1 MSICM
6 INSSSSTS
14 SPAAQHHE
22 PSPSERKWKVE
33 PPSADEMKEFYKSLS
48 ECSIKPVCPSLIH
61 LYSNLFIFSTRNI
74 KAVPNFYYKKY
85 LELSYPDLLKE
96 CYKVDLKLLDE
107 QLKAIERD
115 TANQAKQSPFFQHR
129 AWRKGASKCS
139 AASHTDLSGPSQS
152 LIKGICYPSMFH
164 FTIAATEHGYKHEAQ
179 AIAAYKKTMKEIHAN
194 FVVIKCG
201 TSIYKKYPFFAGN
214 FRFFMWMQLLWTGLW
229 KGEVPLLHRGA
240 WLW

>member
-1 MSICM
+1 
-6 INSSSSTS
+6 
-14 SPAAQHHE
+14 
-22 PSPSERKWKVE
+22 
-33 PPSADEMKEFYKSLS
+33 MKEFYKSLS

-61 LYSNLFIFSTRNI
+61 LYSNLFIFSTGNI

-152 LIKGICYPSMFH
+152 LIKAICYPSMFH

-179 AIAAYKKTMKEIHAN
+179 AIAAYKKIMKEIHAN

-214 FRFFMWMQLLWTGLW
+214 FRFFM
-229 KGEVPLLHRGA
+229 
-240 WLW
+240 